1 MLLTPHEISQQQS
14 IDSWF
19 CLRAQPKRE
28 HIAAACLR
36 QISDVEAFCPRLRFR
51 KLTSRG
57 PVWFI
62 EAMFPGYLF
71 ARFDYANRNRLI
83 RQGPGV
89 NGFVQFGERLAM
101 LPEPLINEIKSQT
114 SGNEVVEINPELE
127 PGRTVQL
134 ARGPFL
140 GLEAVITRLIPARE
154 RVEILIEWMGRTL
167 HAEASVGDVL
177 ALAK

>member
-1 MLLTPHEISQQQS
+1 
-14 IDSWF
+14 
-19 CLRAQPKRE
+19 
-28 HIAAACLR
+28 
-36 QISDVEAFCPRLRFR
+36 
-51 KLTSRG
+51 
-57 PVWFI
+57 
-62 EAMFPGYLF
+62 
-71 ARFDYANRNRLI
+71 
-83 RQGPGV
+83 
-89 NGFVQFGERLAM
+89 M

>member
-36 QISDVEAFCPRLRFR
+36 QISDVEVFCPRLRFR
-51 KLTSRG
+51 KLTNRG

-167 HAEASVGDVL
+167 HAEASADDL
-177 ALAK
+177 LPL